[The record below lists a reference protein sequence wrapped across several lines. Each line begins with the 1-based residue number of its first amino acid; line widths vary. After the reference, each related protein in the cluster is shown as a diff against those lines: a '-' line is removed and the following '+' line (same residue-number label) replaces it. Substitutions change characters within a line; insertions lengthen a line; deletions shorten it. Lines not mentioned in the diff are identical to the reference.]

1 MKNRRL
7 KEARIKA
14 NMSQNQ
20 LSECLG
26 YKGKQSVANWE
37 NGYSTPT
44 LKVAIRLSELLG
56 KDIRY
61 LFGQKVQENHTF
73 SSEVLK
79 SN

>member
-14 NMSQNQ
+14 NMSQTQ

-56 KDIRY
+56 KDISY
-61 LFGQKVQENHTF
+61 LFGQKVQETHTF
-73 SSEVLK
+73 SSQVLK
-79 SN
+79 